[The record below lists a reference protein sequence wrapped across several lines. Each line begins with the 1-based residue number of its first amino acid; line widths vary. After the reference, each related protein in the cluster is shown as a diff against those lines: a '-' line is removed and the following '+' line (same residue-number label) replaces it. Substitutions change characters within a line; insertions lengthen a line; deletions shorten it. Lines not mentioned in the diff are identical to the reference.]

1 MCRNSIHM
9 IRRNNTAQAIPA
21 FLAVLLLLLANT
33 SHIHLRY
40 CLDGDEAPVSIH
52 FETDDSHPE
61 GLLLADNLDKSDLAD
76 VESELSLDTLL
87 AKIFKA
93 SAESVAVPV
102 FYLPPITKASQ
113 RTYLF
118 FGHDLLPDNPETLL
132 PPTRAPPAIA

>member
-1 MCRNSIHM
+1 M
-9 IRRNNTAQAIPA
+9 IRHKNTAQALPA

-52 FETDDSHPE
+52 IETDDSHPAS
-61 GLLLADNLDKSDLAD
+61 LLLADSPDESNLAD

-87 AKIFKA
+87 VKIFKA
-93 SAESVAVPV
+93 SAESVALPV
-102 FYLPPITKASQ
+102 YYVPPITAASQ
-113 RTYLF
+113 RAWLLLE
-118 FGHDLLPDNPETLL
+118 HEALPDKPESFL

>member
-1 MCRNSIHM
+1 M
-9 IRRNNTAQAIPA
+9 IRHKNTAQTIPA

-52 FETDDSHPE
+52 FETEDSHPE
-61 GLLLADNLDKSDLAD
+61 SLPLADSPDESSLAD

-93 SAESVAVPV
+93 SAESVAIPV
-102 FYLPPITKASQ
+102 YHLPPISAASQ
-113 RTYLF
+113 RAYLLLE
-118 FGHDLLPDNPETLL
+118 HEALPDKPETFL

>member
-1 MCRNSIHM
+1 MN
-9 IRRNNTAQAIPA
+9 RRYNTAEAIPA

-52 FETDDSHPE
+52 FETNDSHPE
-61 GLLLADNLDKSDLAD
+61 DLLLVDNLDESNLAD
-76 VESELSLDTLL
+76 VESELALDTLL
-87 AKIFKA
+87 AKIFKV

-102 FYLPPITKASQ
+102 YYLPSITSVSK
-113 RTYLF
+113 RTYVF
-118 FGHDLLPDNPETLL
+118 FGHDFLPDKPETLL

>member
-1 MCRNSIHM
+1 MT
-9 IRRNNTAQAIPA
+9 RRNNTAQAIPA

-52 FETDDSHPE
+52 FETDDLHPE
-61 GLLLADNLDKSDLAD
+61 SLLLANSPDESNLAD

-93 SAESVAVPV
+93 SAESVAIPV
-102 FYLPPITKASQ
+102 YYLPLITRDSQ
-113 RTYLF
+113 RVYLF
-118 FGHDLLPDNPETLL
+118 FEHEALLAKPELFL
-132 PPTRAPPAIA
+132 PPSRAPPAIA